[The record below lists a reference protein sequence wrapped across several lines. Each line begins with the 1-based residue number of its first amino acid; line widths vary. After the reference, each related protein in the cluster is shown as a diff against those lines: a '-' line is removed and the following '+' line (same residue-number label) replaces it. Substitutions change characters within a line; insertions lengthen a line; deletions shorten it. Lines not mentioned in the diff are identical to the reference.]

1 MPFWRN
7 KNSKRQLSIM
17 TLQAFKGE
25 VMKKLYMRILIA
37 LIGVAGLG
45 VAAKGQAVDQIV
57 VNVPYE
63 FVVAGKTLPAGSYK
77 VNRVSDSIVGALVLT
92 SIENRASAMV
102 LATEIKS
109 NVTEKASVS
118 FEQIGEEHFINKIE
132 TAEHSFTIS
141 VSRSEILEAAARS
154 HSGASASGTSSGS
167 N

>member
-1 MPFWRN
+1 
-7 KNSKRQLSIM
+7 M

-45 VAAKGQAVDQIV
+45 VAAKGQAVDKIV

-92 SIENRASAMV
+92 NTENRASAMV

-118 FEQIGEEHFINKIE
+118 FEQVAEEHFINKIE

-154 HSGASASGTSSGS
+154 HSGTSASGSSSGS

>member
-1 MPFWRN
+1 
-7 KNSKRQLSIM
+7 
-17 TLQAFKGE
+17 
-25 VMKKLYMRILIA
+25 MKKLYMRILIA

-154 HSGASASGTSSGS
+154 HSGTSASGTSSGS

>member
-1 MPFWRN
+1 
-7 KNSKRQLSIM
+7 M

-77 VNRVSDSIVGALVLT
+77 VNRVSNSNVGVLVLT
-92 SIENRASAMV
+92 NFDNRASAMV
-102 LATEIKS
+102 LATEVNS
-109 NVTEKASVS
+109 NVTEKPSVS
-118 FEQIGEEHFINKIE
+118 FEQVGEEHFINKIE
-132 TAEHSFTIS
+132 TTEHSFTIA
-141 VSRSEILEAAARS
+141 VSRSEVLEAAARS
-154 HSGASASGTSSGS
+154 HSGTSASGSSSLS